1 LDKIIVADS
10 VTKLDERARGAVLVA
25 GSHGG
30 VYAAYLAAKA
40 GVRGVILNDAGIG
53 KDGAGIGGLSWLE
66 ALGIAAATIGHSTA
80 RIGDGADMM
89 ARGRLTHANAIAR
102 ALGCRPGI
110 ACAEAAAILL
120 GAPAPT
126 RAPPEA
132 SESRRLL
139 RPGPVPVAALDSAS
153 LVTPEDSGSVLCIGS
168 HGGLLGGRPE
178 TALKYDARAALF
190 NDAGIGV
197 DGAGLSRLAA
207 LDRRGIPAAT
217 VAASSARIGDGASTY
232 EDGVVSAVN
241 DAAVALG
248 AKVGMRARTF
258 VDLLLSKA

>member
-1 LDKIIVADS
+1 LDRIIVADS
-10 VTKLDERARGAVLVA
+10 VTRLDERARGAVLVA

-40 GVRGVILNDAGIG
+40 GIRGAILNDAGVG
-53 KDGAGIGGLSWLE
+53 KDAAGIGGLSWLE
-66 ALGIAAATIGHSTA
+66 GLGIAAATIGHETA

-102 ALGCRPGI
+102 KLGCRPGL
-110 ACAEAAAILL
+110 ACAEAAALLL
-120 GAPAPT
+120 GAPEPT

-139 RPGPVPVAALDSAS
+139 RAGSVPVAALDSAS
-153 LVTPEDSGSVLCIGS
+153 LVTPEDGRSVLCIGS

-190 NDAGIGV
+190 NDAGIGI
-197 DGAGLSRLAA
+197 DRAGVSRLPA
-207 LDRRGIPAAT
+207 LDRRGIAAAT
-217 VAASSARIGDGASTY
+217 VAAASARIGDGVSTY

-241 DAAVALG
+241 DTAAALG
-248 AKVGMRARTF
+248 AAVGMSAKAF
-258 VDLLLSKA
+258 IDLVLSKA